1 MPNKLALFINHN
13 IFLSNEQ
20 YKELEKNKKIKT
32 LGVSVSV
39 WVNAKTTKTTEPAI
53 EFFCDYEIS
62 GEEDCKEEN
71 IKITKNGFK
80 IILPEKI
87 EIKNPKDISFE
98 ELSKMSKEEREYHE
112 RKRKRWWL
120 KNVEPVNLSLLLRTK
135 NLKFKIKKLDKNFS
149 KLNAIADV
157 QHSIEIS
164 TKEELIKSLT

>member
-39 WVNAKTTKTTEPAI
+39 WVNAKTTKTTEPAV
-53 EFFCDYEIS
+53 EFFCDYEIC
-62 GEEDCKEEN
+62 GEKDCKEEN

-80 IILPEKI
+80 VTLPEKI
-87 EIKNPKDISFE
+87 EIKNPKNISFE

-120 KNVEPVNLSLLLRTK
+120 KNIEPVNLGLLLRTK